1 MYSESCLQN
10 IPLPHL
16 SDKAAAEI
24 LDFLQIFTNEFENR
38 YGREIHRYYKKR
50 YRHNIVRT
58 DKYGVPGELF

>member
-1 MYSESCLQN
+1 MYSKSCLQN
-10 IPLPHL
+10 ISLPHL

-50 YRHNIVRT
+50 SRHNIVQANQFG
-58 DKYGVPGELF
+58 DAGEPF